1 MGKKILFI
9 DDDLDMGKLVGL
21 LLNSLDVSFHQAF
34 SGLEGIKKFYEMR
47 PDMVILDV
55 MMPGMD
61 GLDVCRRLREMSNVP
76 ILMLTA
82 RISDRDMAQG
92 FDAGVDDFLRKPFK
106 NDEFLARVRVLLRRS
121 IQLSTNTSN
130 YMQVYK
136 DSILEVDLNA
146 QTAHL
151 KGKMIDLSPREFTLL
166 AYLVREQKR
175 VISITELTREMQGGL
190 LSGGPANPS
199 VYIHYLRTK
208 IKDGKF
214 GHEYIRTVWG
224 RGYIFEPKPRGT
236 GKLKKI

>member
-9 DDDLDMGKLVGL
+9 DDDPDMGKLVGML
-21 LLNSLDVSFHQAF
+21 VESLGVSFHKAIN
-34 SGLEGIKKFYEMR
+34 GPEGIKKFYEIH

-61 GLDVCRRLREMSNVP
+61 GFDVCRRMREMSNVP

-82 RISDRDMAQG
+82 RIGENDMLQG
-92 FDAGVDDFLRKPFK
+92 FNAGVDDFLRKPFK
-106 NDEFLARVRVLLRRS
+106 KDELLARVRALLRRS
-121 IQLSTNTSN
+121 TQQPTNTFN
-130 YMQVYK
+130 YIDVYQ
-136 DSILEVDLNA
+136 DPILEVDLNA
-146 QTAHL
+146 QTVRL
-151 KGKMIDLSPREFTLL
+151 KGVIVELTPREFVLL
-166 AYLVREQKR
+166 AYLVREQRR
-175 VISITELTREMQGGL
+175 VISIAELTREMQGGF

-224 RGYIFEPKPRGT
+224 RGYIFEPRPRGT